1 MSYPRSLTCWKDCP
15 SQGSISIFARGCPSS
30 YPNAVKPN
38 CTPRTCWS
46 NCPNPQGVIGY
57 GVCPSSYPNLIKPN
71 CYVEQVGE
79 ELLNG
84 LNEPVSAG
92 GGGFENDK
100 FPTDITES
108 IQQYN
113 DDNTRPQSSPPTPKT
128 CWSEC
133 PNPQAR
139 VYMNGLCT
147 SDFPYE
153 SRPNCGRPTD
163 NFDNVAVY
171 DGDKDPVG
179 GGGTNSPNDNI
190 NISENWEDKFPIVDG
205 EYELMPEQEDKLP
218 TTTTIVIDN
227 SAEVEA
233 LQAQL
238 AQTQQALQ
246 DLMEA
251 QAQGVATSQQEIQTL
266 LNFISE
272 QQLELANAQNDNQAQ
287 AQVDALESQ
296 IYTLQQALMTASSES
311 TPTTDTTAI
320 DALKEQIATLQ
331 EQLATQQMTE
341 YPIDLG
347 VPKSSEAGI
356 GDVPAWAWIG
366 GIVMVGLI
374 VFVAT
379 KK

>member
-1 MSYPRSLTCWKDCP
+1 MSYPRSLTCWKNCP
-15 SQGSISIFARGCPSS
+15 SQGSISIFAKGCPSS

-38 CTPRTCWS
+38 CSPRACWS
-46 NCPNPQGVIGY
+46 NCPNPQSVIGY
-57 GVCPSSYPNLIKPN
+57 GVCPSSYPNTIKPN

-79 ELLNG
+79 QLLNA
-84 LNEPVSAG
+84 LNEPVSTG
-92 GGGFENDK
+92 GGGFESDK
-100 FPTDITES
+100 FPTDIANS

-113 DDNTRPQSSPPTPKT
+113 DDNTRPDLPPKT
-128 CWSEC
+128 CWSGC

-139 VYMNGLCT
+139 VYMNGLCS
-147 SDFPYE
+147 SDYPYE
-153 SRPNCGRPTD
+153 LRPNCGGATDIFSNIPT
-163 NFDNVAVY
+163 Y
-171 DGDKDPVG
+171 DGIKDPVG
-179 GGGTNSPNDNI
+179 GGGTSLPNDNI
-190 NISENWEDKFPIVDG
+190 GNTSPINEDKWPIDG
-205 EYELMPEQEDKLP
+205 DYPVMPAEEYKDP
-218 TTTTIVIDN
+218 TITYVIDN
-227 SAEVEA
+227 SAEVQA

-246 DLMEA
+246 DLVEA
-251 QAQGVATSQQEIQTL
+251 QSQGEQASQQEIQSL
-266 LNFISE
+266 LDFISQ
-272 QQLELANAQNDNQAQ
+272 QQLELANAQTNNQAQ

-296 IYTLQQALMTASSES
+296 IYTLQQALVTASSQT

-320 DALKEQIATLQ
+320 DALQQQLATLQ
-331 EQLATQQMTE
+331 QQLATQQMTP

-347 VPKSSEAGI
+347 DTKTSQAGI